1 VGFAVPGP
9 QRIFVKFLLDNWM
22 LISVALT
29 SGALLVWPVIAGG
42 ARAGSLSPA
51 NAVQLINREKAV
63 VIDVGEPH
71 EFAAGH
77 VIGAKSVP
85 FGQLQDKLPGLV
97 KNKALPVIMV
107 CPVGARAARAV
118 GVAKK
123 LGFEHAQSIAGGLKA
138 WRDAGLPVE
147 KA

>member
-1 VGFAVPGP
+1 M
-9 QRIFVKFLLDNWM
+9 KFLLDNWM

-29 SGALLVWPVIAGG
+29 SGALLLWPVISGG
-42 ARAGSLSPA
+42 VSAGSLSPA
-51 NAVQLINREKAV
+51 DAVQRINREKAV
-63 VIDVGEPH
+63 MIDVGEPH
-71 EFAAGH
+71 EYAAGH
-77 VIGAKSVP
+77 AIGAKNVP
-85 FGQLQDKLPGLV
+85 FGQLEDKLPGLV
-97 KNKALPVIMV
+97 KNKATPVIMV

-123 LGFEHAQSIAGGLKA
+123 LGFEQAQSIAGGLRA